1 MDNVEKVENTEQ
13 DDNTNGIEDLIKAS
27 LANDYNNA
35 NKIFGEVMT
44 IKMSDLLDQ
53 EKIRMA
59 DQVYNGVEPEEEED
73 VPEDED
79 LADEAEAEAEAEVEE
94 GEENEEEEDVDPNEH
109 THEDGTTHSH
119 EGGDQEHTHE
129 EEIEGAAV

>member
-13 DDNTNGIEDLIKAS
+13 DNPNYIQDLIKAS
-27 LANDYNNA
+27 LDKDYNHA

-53 EKIRMA
+53 EKVKMA
-59 DQVYNGVEPEEEED
+59 DQVYNGVPAEEEPIPDDEELAAEPEDENEDEEEEED
-73 VPEDED
+73 LESEED
-79 LADEAEAEAEAEVEE
+79 AA
-94 GEENEEEEDVDPNEH
+94 EEEE
-109 THEDGTTHSH
+109 
-119 EGGDQEHTHE
+119 E

>member
-1 MDNVEKVENTEQ
+1 MDNVDNVENTEQ
-13 DDNTNGIEDLIKAS
+13 EERLDDPNHIQDLIKAS
-27 LANDYNNA
+27 LDKDYNHA

-59 DQVYNGVEPEEEED
+59 DQVYNGVEPEEED

-79 LADEAEAEAEAEVEE
+79 LNDEAENEDEEDDAEPEDEDEAEDEAEAET
-94 GEENEEEEDVDPNEH
+94 EEED
-109 THEDGTTHSH
+109 
-119 EGGDQEHTHE
+119 E
-129 EEIEGAAV
+129 EVEGAAV